1 MAMRHYPDKG
11 GNEAR
16 FREIYRAYVILSD
29 AEMRRVYDRDGEEGI
44 EQAAMGGNWAD
55 RFTRLA
61 SWAEE
66 EDIFSMFFGGAAA
79 IWCTEP
85 ARLQQ

>member
-1 MAMRHYPDKG
+1 
-11 GNEAR
+11 
-16 FREIYRAYVILSD
+16 
-29 AEMRRVYDRDGEEGI
+29 MRRVYDRDGEEGI
-44 EQAAMGGNWAD
+44 EVLHLVILVVFFFFPQAAMGGNWAD